1 MHSCIMELKG
11 DIMEVHVKHFN
22 ELTAVELYDILE
34 LRNSVFVVEQ
44 TCPFHEVDGR
54 DKNAYHVFMT
64 DENGIQAYLR
74 VLDRGAIYESVSI
87 GRVLAVKRRCG
98 LATKILEEGI
108 RVAKEKFHADKI
120 VIHAESY
127 ARSLYEK
134 IGFYAISEEFLE
146 DDIPFI
152 RMQLDLALQAAC

>member
-1 MHSCIMELKG
+1 MMNL
-11 DIMEVHVKHFN
+11 HVKHFN
-22 ELTAVELYDILE
+22 ELTAAELYDILE

-98 LATKILEEGI
+98 LATQILEEGI
-108 RVAKEKFHADKI
+108 RVANEKFHADKI
-120 VIHAESY
+120 VIYAEVY

-134 IGFYAISEEFLE
+134 MGFYATSEEFLE

-152 RMQLDLALQAAC
+152 RMQLDLAMRAAC

>member
-1 MHSCIMELKG
+1 MKI
-11 DIMEVHVKHFN
+11 HVKHFR

-44 TCPFHEVDGR
+44 NCPFREVDGL

-74 VLDRGAIYESVSI
+74 VLDRGTAFEEVGI

-98 LATKILEEGI
+98 LASKVLQEGI
-108 RVAKEKFHADKI
+108 RVAKAKFRAEKI
-120 VIHAESY
+120 VLHAESY
-127 ARSLYEK
+127 ARGLYEK
-134 IGFYAISEEFLE
+134 AGFCQTSDEFLE
-146 DDIPFI
+146 DGIPFI
-152 RMQLDLALQAAC
+152 RMQLDLAMEIAC